1 MTLKHIHGHHH
12 WPIVHFVFARRAI
25 GKLYRIEA
33 RRRLRKITDT
43 ARMLKRHPIT
53 NGRIY
58 LAGGEAMLKY
68 DRFGV
73 GHTIST
79 TSRKT

>member
-43 ARMLKRHPIT
+43 ARMDKRLKGNVSIR
-53 NGRIY
+53 
-58 LAGGEAMLKY
+58 LELSAGP
-68 DRFGV
+68 
-73 GHTIST
+73 
-79 TSRKT
+79 

>member
-1 MTLKHIHGHHH
+1 VTLKHIHGHHH

-43 ARMLKRHPIT
+43 ARMLMRVKGNVSIR
-53 NGRIY
+53 
-58 LAGGEAMLKY
+58 LELSAGP
-68 DRFGV
+68 
-73 GHTIST
+73 
-79 TSRKT
+79 